1 MKKRS
6 DLILDCENNL
16 YGKLSDFKLIYNECS
31 KLLYDYPECLVLSIA
46 SDLLSSIVE
55 KGDVLLQISAGD
67 VCIKDKYG
75 NVLHEYGK
83 AFV

>member
-1 MKKRS
+1 M
-6 DLILDCENNL
+6 
-16 YGKLSDFKLIYNECS
+16 
-31 KLLYDYPECLVLSIA
+31 LYDYPECLVLSIA